1 MTFIF
6 LTIYTFKVLL
16 RDKEI
21 IQNKDKEY
29 QNMKHLLKKKVR
41 KIILFCLLGWNFALV
56 NAQDKEPIIKLEDIK
71 SDSTINREVY
81 TFVEQQPQFPGGEK
95 KLDSFIKQN
104 IHYPNIDVINRVQ
117 GRVIIRFIID
127 RSGKVIDPKVIRSV
141 SPTLDAEALRV
152 TRLLPD
158 FISGKQHGQNVSV
171 YYTLPFSFTL

>member
-1 MTFIF
+1 
-6 LTIYTFKVLL
+6 
-16 RDKEI
+16 
-21 IQNKDKEY
+21 
-29 QNMKHLLKKKVR
+29 MKHLLKKKVG

-127 RSGKVIDPKVIRSV
+127 KSGKVIDPKVIRSV

-152 TRLLPD
+152 TKLLPD